1 MPRRP
6 LPPLALTYHGVADVP
21 LARDPH
27 HMFVRPRDLRRQI
40 GRLRAWGYELVS
52 FGELARRAAENSA
65 ADAAALTFDDGLADN
80 LENLVPLLQAEGA
93 PATVFV
99 VTGWLGQS
107 HPAAPW
113 TRLLT
118 DTEVLEVS
126 RQGVEIG
133 AHTHTHPDLTTL
145 PRAGAREEFERSRL
159 ALQELTGAAV
169 DVAAYPFGN
178 ANDDTRAAAREA
190 GLRAACRTLGMG
202 SWRDP
207 FDLPRQAMENRASDL
222 GLRLKRE
229 GRYEALMRW
238 YPARVVRKVTRRAK
252 GMVG

>member
-1 MPRRP
+1 
-6 LPPLALTYHGVADVP
+6 
-21 LARDPH
+21 
-27 HMFVRPRDLRRQI
+27 MFVRPRDLRRQI

-52 FGELARRAAENSA
+52 FGELARRAAEDRASGR
-65 ADAAALTFDDGLADN
+65 AALTFDDGLVDN
-80 LENLVPLLQAEGA
+80 LETLVPLLQAEGA

-118 DTEVLEVS
+118 ESEVREVS

-145 PRAGAREEFERSRL
+145 PRARAREELERSRV

-169 DVAAYPFGN
+169 DLAAYPFGN

-190 GLRAACRTLGMG
+190 GLSAACRTLGAG
-202 SWRDP
+202 NWQDP

-222 GLRLKRE
+222 GLWLKRE

-252 GMVG
+252 GIVG

>member
-21 LARDPH
+21 LARDSH

-40 GRLRAWGYELVS
+40 GKLRTWGYELVS
-52 FGELARRAAENSA
+52 FGELARRAAAGGA
-65 ADAAALTFDDGLADN
+65 AGAAALTFDDGLVDN
-80 LENLVPLLQAEGA
+80 LENLVPLLQEQDAT
-93 PATVFV
+93 ATVFV

-118 DTEVLEVS
+118 DTEVREVS

-145 PRAGAREEFERSRL
+145 TRAGAREELERSRL
-159 ALQELTGAAV
+159 ALEELTGVAV
-169 DVAAYPFGN
+169 VVAAYPFGN

-190 GLRAACRTLGMG
+190 GLSAACRTLGSG
-202 SWRDP
+202 SWDDP

-222 GLRLKRE
+222 GLRLKRDD
-229 GRYEALMRW
+229 RYEALMRW
-238 YPARVVRKVTRRAK
+238 YPARVLRKLTRRAK
-252 GMVG
+252 EIAG